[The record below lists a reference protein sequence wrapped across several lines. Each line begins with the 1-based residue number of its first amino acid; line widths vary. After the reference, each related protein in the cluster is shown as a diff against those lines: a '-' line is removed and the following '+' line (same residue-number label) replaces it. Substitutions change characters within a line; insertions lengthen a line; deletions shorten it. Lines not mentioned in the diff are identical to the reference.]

1 MNKWF
6 EQALFYHIYPLGFC
20 GAPTINDL
28 HSQPVSRLDKVGV
41 WLDHI
46 QDLGLN
52 SIYLGPLF
60 ESTSHGYDTADYYSV
75 DRRMGTNADLA
86 NLSQDIHKRGIHLI
100 LDGVFNHVGRDFW
113 AFKDVIENGESSRYK
128 DWFSNLC
135 FGQSSPYN
143 DPFSYDSWNGHFN
156 LVKLNLDNPEVK
168 DHLFN
173 AVGMWIM
180 DFGIDGLRLDTA
192 DCLNMQFIRELS
204 AFCRG
209 IRSDFWMMGEVIH
222 GDYRQWVNP
231 RALDSVTNYDAYKGL
246 YSSHNDGNYF
256 EIAFS
261 LNRQFG
267 DSGIYEDLL
276 LYSFADNHDVDR
288 VASSLED
295 TSQLLPLYTILFTM
309 PGIPSIYYGSEWAIT
324 GAKEKGGDAALRPEL
339 DLTDFQDSPGKEKL
353 VPCLKSLIELRKRS
367 QALRSGK
374 YCQVLVDHKQFAF
387 ARYTNDEVILVCV
400 NSAENPAVIHL
411 DLKAFSGQQ
420 LRDMLDSNIS
430 FSIENGS
437 STVTLAPNSGRI
449 IKLE

>member
-309 PGIPSIYYGSEWAIT
+309 PGMNGLSPEQKKKAEMRHYGLNSI
-324 GAKEKGGDAALRPEL
+324 
-339 DLTDFQDSPGKEKL
+339 
-353 VPCLKSLIELRKRS
+353 
-367 QALRSGK
+367 
-374 YCQVLVDHKQFAF
+374 
-387 ARYTNDEVILVCV
+387 
-400 NSAENPAVIHL
+400 
-411 DLKAFSGQQ
+411 
-420 LRDMLDSNIS
+420 
-430 FSIENGS
+430 
-437 STVTLAPNSGRI
+437 
-449 IKLE
+449 

>member
-20 GAPTINDL
+20 GAPAANDF
-28 HSQPVSRLDKVGV
+28 HSQPVSRLDKVGD

-46 QDLGLN
+46 QGMGLN
-52 SIYLGPLF
+52 AIYLGPLF
-60 ESTSHGYDTADYYSV
+60 ESTSHGYDTADYYTV
-75 DRRMGTNADLA
+75 DRRLGTNEDLA
-86 NLSQDIHKRGIHLI
+86 NLSRDMHKRGMHLI

-113 AFKDVIENGESSRYK
+113 AFKDVIVNGEASRYK
-128 DWFSNLC
+128 DWFSNLR

-143 DPFSYDSWNGHFN
+143 DPFSYESWNGHFN

-173 AVGMWIM
+173 AVAMWIR

-209 IRSDFWMMGEVIH
+209 IRPDFWMMGEVIH

-231 RALDSVTNYDAYKGL
+231 KALDSVTNYEAYKGL

-256 EIAFS
+256 EIAYS

-267 DSGIYEDLL
+267 DGGIYEDLL

-288 VASSLED
+288 VASSLKD
-295 TSQLLPLYTILFTM
+295 ASHLMPLYTILFTM
-309 PGIPSIYYGSEWAIT
+309 PGIPSIYYGSEWGIT
-324 GAKEKGGDAALRPEL
+324 GSKEKGGDAALRPEL
-339 DLTDFQDSPGKEKL
+339 DLADLQNNPGKENL
-353 VPCLKSLIELRKRS
+353 VPWIKSLIDLRKRS
-367 QALRSGK
+367 QALHSGK
-374 YCQVLVDHKQFAF
+374 YRQVLVDHRQFAF
-387 ARYTNDEVILVCV
+387 ARYTDEEVVLVCV
-400 NSAENPAVIHL
+400 NSDEKPMR
-411 DLKAFSGQQ
+411 KF
-420 LRDMLDSNIS
+420 IS
-430 FSIENGS
+430 
-437 STVTLAPNSGRI
+437 TLSLFRVSDCWI
-449 IKLE
+449 

>member
-20 GAPTINDL
+20 GAPAVNDF
-28 HSQPVSRLDKVGV
+28 HSQPVSRLDKVGA

-46 QDLGLN
+46 QNLGLN
-52 SIYLGPLF
+52 AIYLGPLF
-60 ESTSHGYDTADYYSV
+60 ESTSHGYDTVDYYTV
-75 DRRMGTNADLA
+75 DRRLGTNADLA
-86 NLSQDIHKRGIHLI
+86 KLSRDVHKRGMHLI

-113 AFKDVIENGESSRYK
+113 AFKYVIEKCESSMYK
-128 DWFSNLC
+128 DWFSNLR

-156 LVKLNLDNPEVK
+156 LVKFNLDNAEVK
-168 DHLFN
+168 DHLFH
-173 AVGMWIM
+173 AVEVWIK

-209 IRSDFWMMGEVIH
+209 IRPDFWMMGEVIH

-231 RALDSVTNYDAYKGL
+231 KALDSVTNYETYKGL

-288 VASSLED
+288 VASSLKD
-295 TSQLLPLYTILFTM
+295 TTHLLPLYTILFTM
-309 PGIPSIYYGSEWAIT
+309 PGIPSIYYGSEWGIT
-324 GAKEKGGDAALRPEL
+324 GAKEKSGDAALRPEL
-339 DLTDFQDSPGKEKL
+339 DLAGFQDSPGKENL
-353 VPCLKSLIELRKRS
+353 VLSLKSLIELRKRS
-367 QALRSGK
+367 QVLQSGK
-374 YCQVLVDHKQFAF
+374 YRQVLVDHKQFAF
-387 ARYTNDEVILVCV
+387 ARYTVDEVVLVCV
-400 NSAENPAVIHL
+400 NSDEKPAVIQL
-411 DLKAFSGQQ
+411 DLKSFSGQQ
-420 LRDMLDSNIS
+420 LRDMLDPEII
-430 FSIENGS
+430 FSVENGIC
-437 STVTLAPNSGRI
+437 TVTLAPNSGRI
-449 IKLE
+449 FKLE